1 MIDWT
6 AFREAL
12 DVSSPLAE
20 ALQRLL
26 ARIPVSRELASAEPH
41 RRSQAIGRIAAMKA
55 AAISGS
61 LALPPGPAGLL
72 SIVPDLYLIWRLQ
85 GQMVADIAAAYGKT
99 AFLTRE
105 GLLYCLFKH
114 GSAQFVRALVVNS
127 GQRFLVR
134 RASLDALQS
143 ALRSLGIHLS
153 ERLAS
158 KAAARWVPLLGSLG
172 VGVFAYR
179 DTTRIAR
186 TAVDVFHSDLSLEAP
201 SRLPAS

>member
-12 DVSSPLAE
+12 DVPSPLAR

-26 ARIPVSRELASAEPH
+26 DRIPVSRELASADPE
-41 RRSQAIGRIAAMKA
+41 RRSQAIGKIAAMKA
-55 AAISGS
+55 AAISGG

-72 SIVPDLYLIWRLQ
+72 SIIPDLYLIWRLQ

-114 GSAQFVRALVVNS
+114 GSAQLVRELLVRS

-143 ALRSLGIHLS
+143 LLRTLGIQLS

-158 KAAARWVPLLGSLG
+158 KAAVRWVPLLGSVG
-172 VGVFAYR
+172 VSVFAYR
-179 DTTRIAR
+179 DTARIAR
-186 TAVDVFHSDLSLEAP
+186 TAVEIFQSDLSLEDP
-201 SRLPAS
+201 SRLAAS